1 MVDIYKALSKPPE
14 DALKII
20 QAGNLRGKSDINP
33 QWKIEAITAQ
43 FGLCGIGWK
52 FEILDKTIYPL
63 EDKQILLYMTVALF
77 IKNGESWSEPIIG
90 CGGDFIVQKYET
102 GLTANDE
109 AFKMCLTDALGN
121 AMKNIGVA
129 ADVYRG
135 FCDGK
140 YSVRERRQSVEPSTT
155 KTTNNV
161 EAPTPINKTK
171 PAFPDEN
178 TGPQFLM
185 CQECT
190 VEISK
195 KVHDYSVQKFGRPLC
210 MNCQKAA
217 AK

>member
-1 MVDIYKALSKPPE
+1 
-14 DALKII
+14 
-20 QAGNLRGKSDINP
+20 
-33 QWKIEAITAQ
+33 
-43 FGLCGIGWK
+43 
-52 FEILDKTIYPL
+52 
-63 EDKQILLYMTVALF
+63 
-77 IKNGESWSEPIIG
+77 
-90 CGGDFIVQKYET
+90 
-102 GLTANDE
+102 
-109 AFKMCLTDALGN
+109 
-121 AMKNIGVA
+121 MKNIGVA

>member
-1 MVDIYKALSKPPE
+1 MVDIYKALSTPPKT
-14 DALKII
+14 ALKTI
-20 QAGNLRGKSDINP
+20 QAGNLKGKSDINP
-33 QWKIEAITAQ
+33 QWKLEAVTEQ

-77 IKNGESWSEPIIG
+77 IKNGEIWSDPIIG
-90 CGGDFIVQKYET
+90 CGGDFIVQKFKT
-102 GLTANDE
+102 GLTPNDE

-140 YSVRERRQSVEPSTT
+140 YSVREERQSVEPSTT
-155 KTTNNV
+155 TVTKA
-161 EAPTPINKTK
+161 EQPTPINKTQ

-210 MNCQKAA
+210 MKCQKVAG
-217 AK
+217 K